1 MRLIVLSVMGIIA
14 GLGLAA
20 AIVSVPVMAQKGP
33 LRTTLV
39 AHLGGRQEE
48 QVPGGGDP
56 DGEGRAVVKVFK
68 EQLCGRVETGA
79 IESSSKATINLGMSG
94 EVGPTVANLQERAAT
109 TPLAE
114 SATPTTTTTTDT
126 TTPTTGTIT
135 ATTGTTGTT
144 TGTTTPT
151 TGTTTATTGA
161 TGAQTG
167 TTTTTTGDTASP
179 QATTTQQSTTAGQ
192 TSLSQS
198 TASATAS
205 ASASATASALAA
217 STSTASTRATIHEHT
232 GGCVEVP
239 RALSLELLEHPP
251 RFYVNVTNEPY
262 PEGAIRGQLHQK
274 SGAGE
279 HRSGAGE
286 HHSGVVDHGR
296 GNDDD

>member
-20 AIVSVPVMAQKGP
+20 AIVSVPVMAERGP

-39 AHLGGRQEE
+39 AHLGGGQEE

-68 EQLCGRVETGA
+68 EQLCGRVETSA
-79 IESSSKATINLGMSG
+79 IESSLKATINLGMSG

-114 SATPTTTTTTDT
+114 STTPTTTTTTAT
-126 TTPTTGTIT
+126 TTPTTGTTT

-144 TGTTTPT
+144 TGTTTTT
-151 TGTTTATTGA
+151 TGTTGA
-161 TGAQTG
+161 QQTG
-167 TTTTTTGDTASP
+167 TTTTTGDSTLP
-179 QATTTQQSTTAGQ
+179 QATTEQSTTVGQ

-205 ASASATASALAA
+205 ASASASASALAA
-217 STSTASTRATIHEHT
+217 STSTASASAASTPTASTSRATALEHT

-239 RALSLELLEHPP
+239 RALSLELLEHPN
-251 RFYVNVTNEPY
+251 RFYVNVTNGQSA
-262 PEGAIRGQLHQK
+262 EGAIRGQLHR
-274 SGAGE
+274 SGHDH
-279 HRSGAGE
+279 HRSGDG
-286 HHSGVVDHGR
+286 
-296 GNDDD
+296 DDD